1 MEVEEQME
9 VEAEI
14 EILPETQIAHVD
26 EVRMVSSLNTIA
38 KTFLKNQLKPVK
50 ITFWVMQTLQ

>member
-1 MEVEEQME
+1 ME